1 MKIYFSGAI
10 RGGREKANDYAEI
23 ISFLAKYGSVLTQ
36 HLGDVNLNLEGEDL
50 AAEAIYNRDINWL
63 KEADIVIADVTI
75 PSLGVGYE
83 LAYAEK
89 LNKQVICLYEI
100 NSNVSAMIKG
110 NKNFFQISYNN
121 LADLFIKIAELL
133 EEIDK

>member
-10 RGGREKANDYAEI
+10 RGGREKAADYKEI
-23 ISFLAKYGSVLTQ
+23 INFLEKYGPVLTK
-36 HLGDVNLNLEGEDL
+36 HLGDINLNITGEDL
-50 AAEAIYNRDINWL
+50 GASEIYKRDINWL
-63 KEADIVIADVTI
+63 EEADLVIADVSI

-89 LNKQVICLYEI
+89 LVKKIICLYE
-100 NSNVSAMIKG
+100 NESNVSAMIKG
-110 NKNFFQISYNN
+110 NSNFFLIPYAN
-121 LADLFIKIAELL
+121 LNDLFVKIAEVF

>member
-10 RGGREKANDYAEI
+10 RGGQEKAADYKEI
-23 ISFLAKYGSVLTQ
+23 INFLETYGSVLTK
-36 HLGDVNLNLEGEDL
+36 HLGNVNLNITGEDL
-50 AAEAIYNRDINWL
+50 GARDIYERDINWL
-63 KEADIVIADVTI
+63 NEADLVIADVSI

-89 LNKQVICLYEI
+89 LAKKIICLYE
-100 NSNVSAMIKG
+100 NESNVSAMIKG
-110 NKNFFQISYNN
+110 NSNFLLISYTD
-121 LADLFIKIAELL
+121 LDDLFIKIAEVF